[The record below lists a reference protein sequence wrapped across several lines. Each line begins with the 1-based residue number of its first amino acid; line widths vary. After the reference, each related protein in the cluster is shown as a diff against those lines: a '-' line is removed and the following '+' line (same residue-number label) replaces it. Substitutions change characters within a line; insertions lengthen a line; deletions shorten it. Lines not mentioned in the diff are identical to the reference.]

1 MKTSFIKLLLSLTL
15 SILTIFNPIA
25 ANASSLST
33 LPNIPSAQHKRT
45 VQEFMTELNTLQNRI
60 YSLTQ
65 FSLGDGTTQ
74 IPSDFSATIRSINDD
89 LAQLNREIGN
99 YYDTLPTF
107 SEENREVLLV
117 FNAYNFTK
125 DGLYTL
131 SILSTAPSNI
141 ERIQLLDRYFK
152 SRLSALDTLNLLNEL
167 LSSY

>member
-15 SILTIFNPIA
+15 SILTIFNPIV
-25 ANASSLST
+25 ANATSISN
-33 LPNIPSAQHKRT
+33 LPNIPSAQHKHT
-45 VQEFMTELNTLQNRI
+45 IQEFITELNTLQNRI

-65 FSLGDGTTQ
+65 FSLGDESTPP
-74 IPSDFSATIRSINDD
+74 PSDFSATIRSINND

-131 SILSTAPSNI
+131 SLLNTAPSSI